1 MKLGTLISEE
11 VRLTLAKLA
20 KEQLPFDVCLRL
32 IEIINIAEKKEI
44 EFDELR
50 MELLLKYGSKN
61 SSNELIF
68 DDKDNVVVE
77 EANVVKL
84 TEELSLK
91 YNEKVII
98 PTLKHEEIR
107 HHIKLMYSCEELFS
121 IKGLFD

>member
-77 EANVVKL
+77 EANVAKL

-98 PTLKHEEIR
+98 PTLKYEEIR
-107 HHIKLMYSCEELFS
+107 NHIKLMYSCEELFS
-121 IKGLFD
+121 IRGLFD

>member
-11 VRLTLAKLA
+11 VKLTLAKLA

-61 SSNELIF
+61 ESDELIF
-68 DDKDNVVVE
+68 DDKDNVIVE
-77 EANVVKL
+77 EAKVTKL
-84 TEELSLK
+84 TEELTVK
-91 YNEKVII
+91 FNEKVIT
-98 PTLKHEEIR
+98 PSLKYEEIKG
-107 HHIKLMYSCEELFS
+107 HVKSMYSCEELLKIRS
-121 IKGLFD
+121 LFD